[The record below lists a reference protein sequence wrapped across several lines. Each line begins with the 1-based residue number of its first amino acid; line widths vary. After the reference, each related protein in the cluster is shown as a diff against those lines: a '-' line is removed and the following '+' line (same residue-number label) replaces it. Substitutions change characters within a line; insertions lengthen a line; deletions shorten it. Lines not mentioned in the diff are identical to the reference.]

1 MLPISPKIPII
12 PIIPISPIFAARV
25 LKKLCQEILA
35 QFIWVIEVD

>member
-12 PIIPISPIFAARV
+12 PIIPISTIFAARA

>member
-12 PIIPISPIFAARV
+12 PIIPISPIFAART